1 MTKLEKE
8 AIMAESAI
16 GFLLRRLA
24 PVFEN
29 EVTLFTGVRE
39 EVVYLKGQL
48 ESIRAFLRVAD
59 ALEESDEELKVCVKQ
74 ARDVA
79 HDAEDLLDELELV
92 QAYNRTDG
100 FSVSLR
106 GFSRQIRNMK
116 TRYRIA
122 SELKGINSRMS
133 TIFSIHKRILTKF
146 DTASHASSST
156 NAGTVTNFHEV
167 FRLKSSLLRFTF
179 LTNQKKQN
187 HRDGSADIS

>member
-146 DTASHASSST
+146 DTASQASSSIYT
-156 NAGTVTNFHEV
+156 GTT
-167 FRLKSSLLRFTF
+167 KY
-179 LTNQKKQN
+179 
-187 HRDGSADIS
+187 